1 MPFPIWQ
8 RHIFV
13 VFSFHVGSGC
23 WDATAFSAAVAS
35 ARVIFDIGKMQGFDF
50 DFLDIG
56 GGFPGQKSAK
66 ITFEEVMTIFILGG
80 GGLYSAGMK

>member
-1 MPFPIWQ
+1 MKCLDIVLFA
-8 RHIFV
+8 

-35 ARVIFDIGKMQGFDF
+35 ARVVFDIGKMHGFDF

-66 ITFEEVMTIFILGG
+66 ITFEEVSKSLISLSGG
-80 GGLYSAGMK
+80 A